1 MKYLKKYSVFESH
14 GDDLD
19 DAKDILRLHL
29 GELEEINFI
38 GGDLQ
43 VEMSD
48 SLKDRIRVY
57 KLLESPNVRD
67 LTAFEEHFNE
77 EEIEGVFYNVNLDW
91 YNGQVAIIGIGESI
105 ESFLGEW
112 LRERFSGLKKFVATG
127 TEINSSLRSL
137 EKVFYK
143 EENGPAVFYYYEN
156 DGQDKYVYISFQSIW
171 GFFRTVLCLEERQI
185 RKIVHD
191 WVLEEFNL
199 DLEPKM
205 W

>member
-1 MKYLKKYSVFESH
+1 MKYLKKYSVFESY
-14 GDDLD
+14 GDDLE

-29 GELEEINFI
+29 GEFEEVDFI

-48 SLKDRIRVY
+48 SLKSRIKVY

-91 YNGQVAIIGIGESI
+91 YTGQVAIIGIGESI
-105 ESFLGEW
+105 EEFLGEW
-112 LRERFSGLKKFVATG
+112 LRERFSNLTKYARPFGPNDEGKQ
-127 TEINSSLRSL
+127 I
-137 EKVFYK
+137 FYR
-143 EENGPAVFYYYEN
+143 ESGFGVFYYYEN
-156 DGQDKYVYISFQSIW
+156 DGQDKYAYISFQSIW

-191 WVLEEFNL
+191 WILEEFDL